1 MLKGGRRDDERQE
14 TNQENRMGQHDEAQR
29 KLQKRAALRYDNKN
43 LMYNFK
49 HEEL

>member
-1 MLKGGRRDDERQE
+1 MLKGGKRDDERQE
-14 TNQENRMGQHDEAQR
+14 TNQENRMGQHEDARR
-29 KLQKRAALRYDNKN
+29 KLQKCAVLRYDNKN

>member
-14 TNQENRMGQHDEAQR
+14 TNQENRMGQHEEAQR
-29 KLQKRAALRYDNKN
+29 KMQKRAALRYDNKN